1 MGHLVSP
8 QRSGWPWD
16 FKPTATKQ
24 MHVGKVVSEPLE
36 H

>member
-16 FKPTATKQ
+16 FELIATKQ
-24 MHVGKVVSEPLE
+24 MPVGKAVSEPLE